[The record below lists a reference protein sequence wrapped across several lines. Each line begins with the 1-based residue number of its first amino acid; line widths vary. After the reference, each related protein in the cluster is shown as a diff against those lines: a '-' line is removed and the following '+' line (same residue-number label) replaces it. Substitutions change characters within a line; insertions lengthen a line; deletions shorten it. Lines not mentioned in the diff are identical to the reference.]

1 MSEGLVLKIIE
12 TERLYLRELQIDD
25 KMELMKVLSNPE
37 SMEYYPNPFSGEEV
51 EKWIQWNIENYKKY
65 QHGLWAVILK
75 EREVLIG
82 DCGITM
88 QHIDGETVP
97 EIGFHIIK
105 EHCNRGFASEA
116 ALACKEYA
124 FKVLNYP
131 KIFSYTTVPNI
142 ASQKVAVNIGMR
154 FYKYFEKNGE
164 KQIVQFVGKE

>member
-75 EREVLIG
+75 EGGEFIG
-82 DCGITM
+82 DCGITI
-88 QHIDGETVP
+88 QNIGGESVP

-105 EHCNRGFASEA
+105 KYCNRGFASEA

-124 FKVLNYP
+124 FKVLQYP
-131 KIFSYTTVPNI
+131 KVFSYTTIRNI
-142 ASQKVAVNIGMR
+142 PSQKVLQNIGMIQYDETDTDYLWR
-154 FYKYFEKNGE
+154 
-164 KQIVQFVGKE
+164 V